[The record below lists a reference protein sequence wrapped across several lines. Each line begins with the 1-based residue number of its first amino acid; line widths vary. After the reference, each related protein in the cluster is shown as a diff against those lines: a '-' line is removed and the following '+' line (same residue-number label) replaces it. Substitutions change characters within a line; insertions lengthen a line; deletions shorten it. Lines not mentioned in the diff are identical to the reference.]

1 MKKLLL
7 LISGAV
13 LACTV
18 SIAQPVGWSFVQP
31 ITVTNNTGT
40 ATTNLQVR
48 VTVDTQTPIGL
59 TNMLA
64 SGNDIRFGKNCAG
77 TTLFNYWIESGLNT
91 TTTQIWVKLDSLNA
105 NESRTFY
112 MYYGNAV
119 APAASAVIGTFVG
132 PHSST
137 DSVASGGA
145 GGATNSQRG
154 FRFAPNQDILLYA
167 FGKRDPNGTTR
178 YVTLFNYATQAIL
191 LQGQVSGPAAQYN
204 YAPVANPLWLIQ
216 GTQYVLELYQGA
228 SDGYYFGTSSQIG
241 QHLTYLDMRYCNSCT
256 QNTFPT
262 NVLSNYHY
270 GYPDFWYFTK
280 NSLSITPTV
289 TPGSTLTASIASVS
303 PVCTGGSVTLNGSAS
318 GGGGS
323 YTYLWSPSSGLSNI
337 SIANPVATP
346 TATTTYSL
354 TATDACGATN
364 TTSVQVVVNPIPVVG
379 LTGNTSYCS
388 GDSTTLTGSNGGG
401 TFQWYMNGVMIP
413 GATSNTY
420 TVSQPG
426 IYNMTETIGGCG
438 DSAATGL
445 TVTVN
450 ALPVVTASVSND
462 SVCTGSSVTFNGG
475 GANTYVWSGGVT
487 DGVPFAPGSSGTYTV
502 TGTDSNTGCSATA
515 TVNVDVLALPNVT
528 ATASAN
534 PVCAGSPVT
543 LNGGGAMTY
552 AWDNSVTDGVAFNA
566 TTTTTYIVTG
576 TDMYGCQDTASV
588 QVNVNA
594 LPNVVANASASA
606 VCAGSPVTLTGS
618 GATSYTWDNSVTD
631 GVAFNP
637 AATTTYMVT
646 GTDANG
652 CQNTATITVT
662 INPTPVVNFGDDISA
677 CSGSVTLNAQN
688 SGSTY
693 LWNNNTTGQTL
704 TVTTSGTYWVA
715 VTDGNGCTGYDTVNV
730 AINTPPVATL
740 TASDNSVCID
750 DANVTL
756 TSAPSGGILS
766 GSGVTGNQFDP
777 TVAGIGTQL
786 ITYIYIDVNGC
797 SDTTT
802 TAIVVSACVGITEQV
817 SGIAAV
823 YPNPASD
830 LVNITWT
837 KTATTRIKA
846 YDISGKLVY
855 DQMHNGVTRAQVNV
869 NNWAAGTYTFRIEQ
883 GSGFETILVEK
894 R

>member
-59 TNMLA
+59 NNMLA

-178 YVTLFNYATQAIL
+178 YVTLFNFATQAIL

-204 YAPVANPLWLIQ
+204 YNPVANPMWLIQ

-262 NVLSNYHY
+262 NTLSNYHY

-280 NSLSITPTV
+280 NSLSTNPTV
-289 TPGSTLTASIASVS
+289 TPGSTLTANIASVS
-303 PVCTGGSVTLNGSAS
+303 PLCLGDSVTLNGFAT

-323 YTYLWSPSSGLSNI
+323 YTYLWFPPSGLSNVNI
-337 SIANPVATP
+337 GNPVASP
-346 TATTTYSL
+346 TTTTTYSF

-364 TTSVQVVVNPIPVVG
+364 SATVQVVVNPVPVVG
-379 LTGNTSYCS
+379 LTGNSSFCS
-388 GDSTTLTGSNGGG
+388 GDSTMLTGSNGGG
-401 TFQWYMNGVMIP
+401 TFQWYMNGVVIP

-420 TVSQPG
+420 NATQPG
-426 IYNMTETIGGCG
+426 VYNMTETISGCG

-445 TVTVN
+445 TVSLY
-450 ALPVVTASVSND
+450 APPVVTASVTND
-462 SVCTGSSVTFNGG
+462 SICPGSSVTFNGG

-487 DGVPFAPGSSGTYTV
+487 DGVPFAPVSSGTYTV
-502 TGTDSNTGCSATA
+502 TGTDTNTGCSATA

-528 ATASAN
+528 ATASSN

-543 LNGGGAMTY
+543 LSGGGAMSY
-552 AWDNSVTDGVAFNA
+552 SWDNSVTDGVPFNA
-566 TTTTTYIVTG
+566 TATTTYIVTG

-588 QVNVNA
+588 QVVVNA
-594 LPNVVANASASA
+594 LPTVVPNASASA
-606 VCAGSPVTLTGS
+606 VCSGSPLTLTGS

-637 AATTTYMVT
+637 TATTTYMVT

-662 INPTPVVNFGDDISA
+662 VNPNPVVNFGDDISA
-677 CSGSVTLNAQN
+677 CAGSVTLNAQN

-693 LWNNNTTGQTL
+693 LWNNNSTGQTL

-715 VTDGNGCTGYDTVNV
+715 VTDGNGCTGTDTVNV

-756 TSAPSGGILS
+756 TTAPAGGILN

-786 ITYIYIDVNGC
+786 ITYIYTDVNGC

-869 NNWAAGTYTFRIEQ
+869 NNWPAGTYTFRIEQ